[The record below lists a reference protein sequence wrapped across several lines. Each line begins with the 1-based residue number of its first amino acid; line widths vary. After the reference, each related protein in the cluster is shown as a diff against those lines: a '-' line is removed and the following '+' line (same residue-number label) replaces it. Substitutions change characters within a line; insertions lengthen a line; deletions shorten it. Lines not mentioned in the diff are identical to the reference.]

1 MNRTRLL
8 AAALAAL
15 VTLPAIASPNS
26 AYKPI
31 DNKVYLLQDLG
42 DWKEGAF
49 TLPPYP
55 DKPDWVGFYVPLKND
70 YKFYVDGKS
79 MSMGEDKVI
88 RLTLRVVSASGAEN
102 ISYEGFQCG
111 NRQMRAYAFGDTIN
125 KRWIEST
132 RVIWKNIVGSDDP
145 VRVRLVDDMCPQW
158 EWPANAAEAL
168 SRIKASPW
176 R

>member
-1 MNRTRLL
+1 MKSTPLL

-15 VTLPAIASPNS
+15 ATLPAFATRDGD
-26 AYKPI
+26 YKPI
-31 DNKVYLLQDLG
+31 NNEVYLLQDQSE
-42 DWKEGAF
+42 WKEGEF

-79 MSMGEDKVI
+79 ISMGEDKVI
-88 RLTLRVVSASGAEN
+88 RLVLRVVSASGAEN
-102 ISYEGFQCG
+102 VSYEGFQCV
-111 NRQMRAYAFGDTIN
+111 NRKMRAYAFGDTTD

-132 RVIWKNIVGSDDP
+132 RVLWKNIVGSDDP
-145 VRVRLVDDMCPQW
+145 VRVRLAEDLCPLW
-158 EWPANAAEAL
+158 DWPANAAEAL
-168 SRIKASPW
+168 ARIKASPW